1 MRKSLLLG
9 VKNYGILRLLR
20 MNFWNL
26 IFNLLPRSRSAM
38 QVHFPEVAGFSQITE
53 SPERLFS
60 PSFKSQLSLIF
71 PSTLE
76 S

>member
-1 MRKSLLLG
+1 
-9 VKNYGILRLLR
+9 
-20 MNFWNL
+20 
-26 IFNLLPRSRSAM
+26 M

-60 PSFKSQLSLIF
+60 PTFKSQLSLIF